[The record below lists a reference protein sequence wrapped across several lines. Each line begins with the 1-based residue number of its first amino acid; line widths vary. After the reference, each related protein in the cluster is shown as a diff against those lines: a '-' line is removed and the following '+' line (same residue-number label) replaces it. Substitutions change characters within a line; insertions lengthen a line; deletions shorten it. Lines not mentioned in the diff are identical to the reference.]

1 VLPGRKLCRIPV
13 DIIGSSRTSRPVP
26 ADVRSASKQAIG
38 GSTLASVGHADMSDV
53 AMTLRTGTRPRIFV
67 QAVIRSSMPMI
78 RRKDGAGVTS
88 TRSPLTFPTPRPDR
102 PDTAVY
108 LTNMTGPAQPG
119 RCLMAKVDE
128 RTIANMDVL
137 LEEVFG
143 DVPHGGDHESRK
155 HVV

>member
-1 VLPGRKLCRIPV
+1 
-13 DIIGSSRTSRPVP
+13 
-26 ADVRSASKQAIG
+26 
-38 GSTLASVGHADMSDV
+38 M
-53 AMTLRTGTRPRIFV
+53 
-67 QAVIRSSMPMI
+67 
-78 RRKDGAGVTS
+78 
-88 TRSPLTFPTPRPDR
+88 TFPTPRPDR

-155 HVV
+155 HVVKKLIQSAKKGNVTLDGLRAVA

>member
-1 VLPGRKLCRIPV
+1 
-13 DIIGSSRTSRPVP
+13 
-26 ADVRSASKQAIG
+26 
-38 GSTLASVGHADMSDV
+38 
-53 AMTLRTGTRPRIFV
+53 
-67 QAVIRSSMPMI
+67 
-78 RRKDGAGVTS
+78 
-88 TRSPLTFPTPRPDR
+88 LTFPTPRPDR

-155 HVV
+155 HVVKSSYKARKKEMLDGLRAVA